1 MPTVET
7 VAGRGRRDAGK
18 DAMSSFVVDR
28 SAKSFVLCGVAA
40 IACCGAGVAQAQ
52 FVTYGVMRPVIAA
65 PVVAAPVVA
74 APAYV
79 ANYFPAGNYA
89 AVTAF
94 SPPVVAAPVEVA
106 VRTAYAPVFAPPVAV
121 ASTAVTSVSYYAPA
135 AMAPVVAAP
144 VTTYYAPAAVA
155 MPLYRRGVF
164 GGLRPVRNAYLISY

>member
-52 FVTYGVMRPVIAA
+52 FVTYGVMRPVI
-65 PVVAAPVVA
+65 AAPVVA

-164 GGLRPVRNAYLISY
+164 GGLRPVRSAYLISY